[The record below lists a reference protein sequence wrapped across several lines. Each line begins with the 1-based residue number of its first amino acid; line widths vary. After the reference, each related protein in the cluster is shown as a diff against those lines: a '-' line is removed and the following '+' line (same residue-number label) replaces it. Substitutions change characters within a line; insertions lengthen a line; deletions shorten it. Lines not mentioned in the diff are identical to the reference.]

1 MTELMPAAPL
11 LIGALL
17 LPILP
22 RRLRPVLFVLAPAL
36 GFGLL
41 TQLSASAVLTWP
53 LLNYELL
60 ISRVD
65 RLSLAFGY
73 VFTLAAFLGA
83 IYGFHLRDL
92 GQQVAALLY
101 AGAGLGVVFAGDWLT
116 LYVFWEIMAMAS
128 VWLILSAR
136 TGLSMRAAL
145 RYLLMHLFGGA
156 VLLAGILW
164 HIQDTSS
171 LSFEPLPVSGAGWLI
186 LLGFAVNAAIPPL
199 HAWIADSYPE
209 ATPTG
214 SVFLS
219 AFTTK
224 AAVYVLAR
232 AFPGAELLLIAGT
245 AMALYGVIFAVIE
258 NDIRRILSYH
268 IVSQVGYMIAG
279 IGLGTETA
287 LNGATA
293 HAFAH
298 ILYKGLL
305 FMATGAV
312 IQATGRR
319 RLSEL
324 GGLNGPLRWVLVFYM
339 FGALSISGLPLLSGF
354 VSKSLVIHAAELE
367 HRGWVVLLLSV
378 ASVGTFGSIGLKLPY
393 FTWFG
398 SRRPIKTDAIP
409 CGMYLAMALASAINL
424 TLGLW
429 PGLLYGVMPF
439 NVTYQPYTAA
449 HLLESVELL
458 GFTALAVWFFRAQ
471 MTAKTA
477 LTLDVDWFYRHPAP
491 SLRRWFVDAV
501 NDLFAGAESMVLI
514 CVDQV
519 TKLAANP
526 MALRTRLHSYFRP
539 EIAAQMG
546 GSDRRYDPD
555 RYRPPIALA
564 LLITLASFV
573 LLLGWYLISEIR
585 RG

>member
-1 MTELMPAAPL
+1 MSELMPAAPL

-17 LPILP
+17 LTILP

-41 TQLSASAVLTWP
+41 TQLSAGAVLTWP
-53 LLNYELL
+53 FLNYELM

-101 AGAGLGVVFAGDWLT
+101 AGAALGVVFAGDWLT

-136 TGLSMRAAL
+136 SGLSTRAAL

-156 VLLAGILW
+156 ALLAGILW
-164 HIQDTSS
+164 HIHDTAS
-171 LSFEPLPVSGAGWLI
+171 LAFERLPVSGAGWLI
-186 LLGFAVNAAIPPL
+186 FLGFAVNAAIPPL

-232 AFPGAELLLIAGT
+232 TFPGADILLIAGT
-245 AMALYGVIFAVIE
+245 VMALYGVIFAVLE
-258 NDIRRILSYH
+258 NDVRRVLSYH

-324 GGLNGPLRWVLVFYM
+324 GGLSGPLRWVLVFYM

-367 HRGWVVLLLSV
+367 HRGWVVLLLNV
-378 ASVGTFGSIGLKLPY
+378 ASVGTFLSVGLKQPY
-393 FTWFG
+393 FIWFG
-398 SRRPIKTDAIP
+398 ARRSIKTSPIP
-409 CGMYLAMALASAINL
+409 PGMYLAMGLASAINL
-424 TLGLW
+424 VLGLS
-429 PGLLYGVMPF
+429 PEILYGVMPF

-449 HLLESVELL
+449 HLLETVELL
-458 GFTALAVWFFRAQ
+458 GFTALAFWFFRWQ
-471 MTAKTA
+471 MVAKA
-477 LTLDVDWFYRHPAP
+477 AITLDVDWLYRRPA
-491 SLRRWFVDAV
+491 LALGRRLVTAV
-501 NDLFAGAESMVLI
+501 NDSFAAAESLALN
-514 CVDQV
+514 CARRLTQV
-519 TKLAANP
+519 AADPLAIGR
-526 MALRTRLHSYFRP
+526 ALFPSGDNRAKKT
-539 EIAAQMG
+539 AG
-546 GSDRRYDPD
+546 GRRYDPD
-555 RYRPPIALA
+555 HYRPPIALP

-573 LLLGWYLISEIR
+573 LLLAWYLLRELR

>member
-1 MTELMPAAPL
+1 MSELMPAAPL

-17 LPILP
+17 LALLP
-22 RRLRPVLFVLAPAL
+22 RGLRPALFVLAPAL

-41 TQLSASAVLTWP
+41 TQLSAGAVLTGP
-53 LLNYELL
+53 FLNYQLM

-101 AGAGLGVVFAGDWLT
+101 AGAALGVVFAGDWLT
-116 LYVFWEIMAMAS
+116 LYVFWEIMALAS
-128 VWLILSAR
+128 CWLILSAR
-136 TGLSMRAAL
+136 TGPSARAAM

-156 VLLAGILW
+156 LLLAGIVW
-164 HIQDTSS
+164 HIQETAS
-171 LSFEPLPVSGAGWLI
+171 LSLGPLSLTGAAWLI
-186 LLGFAVNAAIPPL
+186 LLGIAVSAAIPPL

-209 ATPTG
+209 ATAAG

-232 AFPGAELLLIAGT
+232 VFPGAELLLIAGT
-245 AMALYGVIFAVIE
+245 VMALYGVVFAVLE

-268 IVSQVGYMIAG
+268 IVSQVGYMVAG

-287 LNGATA
+287 LSGATA

-367 HRGWVVLLLSV
+367 HRDWVVLLLSV
-378 ASVGTFGSIGLKLPY
+378 ASVGTFLSVGLKLPY
-393 FTWFG
+393 FIWFG
-398 SRRPIKTDAIP
+398 SRRSVKTDPIP
-409 CGMYLAMALASAINL
+409 SGMYLAMTLASAINL
-424 TLGLW
+424 ALGVS
-429 PGLLYGVMPF
+429 PELLYGVMPF
-439 NVTYQPYTAA
+439 NVAYQPYTAA
-449 HLLESVELL
+449 HLLETAELL
-458 GFTALAVWFFRAQ
+458 GFTALAFWFFRAQ
-471 MTAKTA
+471 MVAKSA
-477 LTLDVDWFYRHPAP
+477 LTLDVDWFYRQPAP
-491 SLRRWFVDAV
+491 ALRRWFIDTV
-501 NDLFAGAESMVLI
+501 NDVFAAVEAFVLT
-514 CVDQV
+514 CARQ
-519 TKLAANP
+519 LSALGANP
-526 MALRTRLHSYFRP
+526 LASWWELGAYFFFEKRVKK
-539 EIAAQMG
+539 
-546 GSDRRYDPD
+546 GSTFATYDAD
-555 RYRPPIALA
+555 RYRPPIALP
-564 LLITLASFV
+564 LLVILASFV
-573 LLLGWYLISEIR
+573 LLLGCYLISEILHD
-585 RG
+585 